1 MYFNLQCSS
10 CKKTLRVRE
19 ELSGRKA
26 ACPYCKAT
34 FVVTEPQTESNPEVP
49 SELDG
54 LKNITTGV
62 TNQRKSIKQRVST
75 GSKKSGVTR
84 ESGTDVGLIKS
95 GLIGLVAGIVMLIV
109 LFLFR
114 VSQIPGAADIGLL
127 FWPLAGMFPWVQ
139 IALCLML
146 NWALSILFLK
156 SRKLAQ
162 QKTSML
168 FDLLPTSIEE
178 RISLNSVDKFNR
190 HVRDLPIDS
199 RFSFL
204 LNRVLVGLEHFRVR
218 KSASEVSNILS
229 SQSDID
235 ANSVESSYTQLRF
248 FVWAIPIL
256 GFIGTVIGISQ
267 AVGAFSNG
275 LDGAADVSALRESL
289 GSVTTGLAT
298 AFDTTLIALV
308 MSIFVMFPMSSMQ
321 KAEEDL
327 LTWVDEYC
335 NENLLKRLDDGLEG
349 GAARSQFT
357 SDSEVERAIDSAM
370 AKHHSEMAVWT
381 RKLESIGSKLTGQ
394 VSAGWIEINDQLRT
408 QHEQKMAELQQLE
421 TMSNNFQETLVAMKA
436 QTESVHSDMSG
447 SMSESAQSLQNYFA
461 SMDRGLRSLNE
472 VLEKLGE
479 KNVVIQ
485 QVEQAKRRRGWF
497 W

>member
-1 MYFNLQCSS
+1 MYFNLPCSS

-34 FVVTEPQTESNPEVP
+34 FVVPEPQTESSSEVP
-49 SELDG
+49 SELAG
-54 LKNITTGV
+54 IKNI
-62 TNQRKSIKQRVST
+62 
-75 GSKKSGVTR
+75 KSGGQRTPVKKPSSSRKKKAAHSR
-84 ESGTDVGLIKS
+84 ESGTDVGLVGS
-95 GLIGLVAGIVMLIV
+95 GIIGFGAGAVMLLV
-109 LFLFR
+109 LFGFS
-114 VSQIPGAADIGLL
+114 VSNIPGVVDIGLL
-127 FWPLAGMFPWVQ
+127 FWPGGMFPWVQ
-139 IALCLML
+139 MALCFML
-146 NWALSILFLK
+146 SWALSILFLK
-156 SRKLAQ
+156 SRKLAE
-162 QKTSML
+162 QKTSLL
-168 FDLLPTSIEE
+168 FDLLPTSIEN
-178 RISLNSVDKFNR
+178 RISLRTVDRFNS

-235 ANSVESSYTQLRF
+235 ANSVESSYTLLRF
-248 FVWAIPIL
+248 FVWAIPIM

-275 LDGAADVSALRESL
+275 LGDAADVSALRDSL

-327 LTWVDEYC
+327 LTLVDEYC

-357 SDSEVERAIDSAM
+357 SDSEVERAIDAAM

-394 VSAGWIEINDQLRT
+394 VSEGWLEINDQLKT
-408 QHEQKMAELQQLE
+408 QHEQKMEELQQLE
-421 TMSNNFQETLVAMKA
+421 TMSQNFQQALLGMKT
-436 QTESVHSDMSG
+436 QTENVHSDMSG
-447 SMSESAQSLQNYFA
+447 SMSQSAESLENYFA

-485 QVEQAKRRRGWF
+485 VEQIEQAERKRGWF